1 MGTYMG
7 ESTQHLMLT
16 YEHDNED
23 TKEDPEDV
31 AEDVHEDDADES
43 DGEAHLPLSLLA
55 LSTA

>member
-1 MGTYMG
+1 
-7 ESTQHLMLT
+7 MLT
-16 YEHDNED
+16 YEHNNED
-23 TKEDPEDV
+23 AKEDPEDV